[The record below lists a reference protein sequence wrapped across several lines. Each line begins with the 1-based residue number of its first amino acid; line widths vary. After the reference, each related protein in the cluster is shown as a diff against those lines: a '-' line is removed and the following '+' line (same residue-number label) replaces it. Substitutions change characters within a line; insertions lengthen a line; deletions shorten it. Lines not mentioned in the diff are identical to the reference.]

1 MLRSTLTRTVLLV
14 CVILLESTGATLVLP
29 PVWAESERAGYGPAS
44 PGLSSSPV
52 RLRFEPDDAVSSPL
66 GSSFDL
72 QHVWMRADLRVR
84 PEWRNGV
91 CFGGGPPIAG
101 ACNSLD
107 QFGSGTGAHSG
118 RHAGDFFIQQCA
130 RIGLGYDPSPNVNF
144 YVELQDSATWGG
156 NGDPTGRNQVSDA
169 STHNCGIQLAGQCR
183 LGIRAGYMLVRNI
196 AGIDGFS
203 AKIGRQYVVFGNQ
216 RLFGHFDW
224 ANTGYSHDGIM
235 LSYATAAFDTKLG
248 WFRNSETD
256 LGQASPG
263 GSLTPNLLTC
273 NPEANS
279 SATCNPALAQHA
291 TDAGSD
297 VDLVVFYSQLR
308 SIPRMIVEPYYVLYS
323 NRLPERANPGQYL
336 PKSAS
341 QLRHMVG
348 LRIEFRDG
356 NWDFTHEAAYQFGR
370 SADGFDFDNR
380 RNLRINAWA
389 SGTWLGYT
397 WYTHHWKPR
406 VAIGFDYASGDGD
419 SNCVPPGGNLARSCG
434 GNANTFENFFPT
446 NFLHVGYMLN
456 GAWRN
461 SVQPQVNV
469 QARPTARDHIELWAL
484 RKYLASARDNWYRG
498 SQGPLIFSA
507 SDNRTT
513 HIGDELDIA
522 WSHMFADGTVSLSII
537 YGHFFSGSYIKH
549 QLGTAADQDW
559 GIVQLWTNF

>member
-118 RHAGDFFIQQCA
+118 RHAGDFFIQQWA

-461 SVQPQVNV
+461 
-469 QARPTARDHIELWAL
+469 
-484 RKYLASARDNWYRG
+484 
-498 SQGPLIFSA
+498 
-507 SDNRTT
+507 
-513 HIGDELDIA
+513 
-522 WSHMFADGTVSLSII
+522 
-537 YGHFFSGSYIKH
+537 
-549 QLGTAADQDW
+549 
-559 GIVQLWTNF
+559 

>member
-1 MLRSTLTRTVLLV
+1 M
-14 CVILLESTGATLVLP
+14 
-29 PVWAESERAGYGPAS
+29 
-44 PGLSSSPV
+44 

-66 GSSFDL
+66 GSPFDL
-72 QHVWMRADLRVR
+72 QHFWMRADLRVR
-84 PEWRNGV
+84 PEWRSGV

-107 QFGSGTGAHSG
+107 RFGSGTGADSG
-118 RHAGDFFIQQCA
+118 RNAGDFYIQQWA
-130 RIGLGYDPSPNVNF
+130 RIGLGYDPSPNLNF
-144 YVELQDSATWGG
+144 YIELQDSATWGG
-156 NGDPTGRNQVSDA
+156 SGDPTGRNQGGDA
-169 STHNCGIQLAGQCR
+169 STHNCGIQLARQCR
-183 LGIRAGYMLVRNI
+183 LGIRTGYVLVRNI

-224 ANTGYSHDGIM
+224 ANTDYSHDGIM

-263 GSLTPNLLTC
+263 GSLAPNLLTC
-273 NPEANS
+273 NPEVHS
-279 SATCNPALAQHA
+279 SVTCNPALAQHA

-297 VDLVVFYSQLR
+297 VDLVVLYSQLR
-308 SIPRMIVEPYYVLYS
+308 SIPRMIIQPYQVLYS

-380 RNLRINAWA
+380 CNLRINAWA
-389 SGTWLGYT
+389 SGAWLGYT
-397 WYTHHWKPR
+397 WYTHRWNPR
-406 VAIGFDYASGDGD
+406 GAIGIDYASGDGD

-522 WSHMFADGTVSLSII
+522 WSHIFADGTVSLSII

-549 QLGTAADQDW
+549 QLGTAADQD
-559 GIVQLWTNF
+559 

>member
-1 MLRSTLTRTVLLV
+1 MLRSTLTRTFLLL
-14 CVILLESTGATLVLP
+14 CILLIESTRAIVASS
-29 PVWAESERAGYGPAS
+29 PVWAESERTEYGPAS
-44 PGLSSSPV
+44 SGLSSSPV
-52 RLRFEPDDAVSSPL
+52 RLWMDRTETVSSL
-66 GSSFDL
+66 IGSAFDL
-72 QHVWMRADLRVR
+72 QHFWMRADLRVR

-107 QFGSGTGAHSG
+107 QFGSGTRAHSG
-118 RHAGDFFIQQCA
+118 GNASDFFIQQWA
-130 RIGLGYDPSPNVNF
+130 RIGLGYDPSPNLNF

-156 NGDPTGRNQVSDA
+156 SGDPTGRSQGGDA
-169 STHNCGIQLAGQCR
+169 STHNCGSQQAGQCR
-183 LGIRAGYMLVRNI
+183 LGIRAGYMLVRNL
-196 AGIDGFS
+196 AGIDGLS

-224 ANTGYSHDGIM
+224 ANTGYSHDGVM
-235 LSYATAAFDTKLG
+235 LSYATADFDTKLG

-273 NPEANS
+273 SPEINS
-279 SATCNPALAQHA
+279 LATCNPALSQHA

-297 VDLVVFYSQLR
+297 VDMVVFYNQLR
-308 SIPRMIVEPYYVLYS
+308 IIPRMIVEPYYVLYS

-336 PKSAS
+336 AKSAS

-348 LRIEFRDG
+348 LRLEFRHG

-370 SADGFDFDNR
+370 SADGFGFDNQ
-380 RNLRINAWA
+380 RNLQINAWA

-406 VAIGFDYASGDGD
+406 IAIGFDYASGDGD
-419 SNCVPPGGNLARSCG
+419 SNCVTPGGNLARSCG

-461 SVQPQVNV
+461 SVQAQMNI
-469 QARPTARDHIELWAL
+469 QARPTTRDHIELWAL

-498 SQGPLIFSA
+498 SQGPLMFSGA
-507 SDNRTT
+507 DNQTT
-513 HIGDELDIA
+513 HIGDEIDIA
-522 WSHMFADGTVSLSII
+522 WSHMFADGKVSLAAI
-537 YGHFFSGSYIKH
+537 YGHFFSGPYIKH

>member
-1 MLRSTLTRTVLLV
+1 MSSYKT
-14 CVILLESTGATLVLP
+14 P
-29 PVWAESERAGYGPAS
+29 PHG
-44 PGLSSSPV
+44 
-52 RLRFEPDDAVSSPL
+52 
-66 GSSFDL
+66 
-72 QHVWMRADLRVR
+72 
-84 PEWRNGV
+84 
-91 CFGGGPPIAG
+91 
-101 ACNSLD
+101 
-107 QFGSGTGAHSG
+107 
-118 RHAGDFFIQQCA
+118 
-130 RIGLGYDPSPNVNF
+130 
-144 YVELQDSATWGG
+144 GG
-156 NGDPTGRNQVSDA
+156 NGDPTGRNQVGDA

-183 LGIRAGYMLVRNI
+183 LGIRAGYVLVRNI

-348 LRIEFRDG
+348 LRLEFRDG